1 MGIEGSRKQQFI
13 DALKHIEVMK
23 QKQLV
28 RVEDVNYLIS
38 VGSKLLMTFEDMEK
52 SRAKW
57 RLRAETAEAKLKQL

>member
-1 MGIEGSRKQQFI
+1 
-13 DALKHIEVMK
+13 MK